1 MSDFKSY
8 LEKTGEIG
16 QIVGLSH
23 SIVYISGLPGL
34 KPGEM
39 VITENGEKGIVHG
52 LNKKI
57 AEVLMFEPEKLKVG
71 ERVVRTNKPFQIPVS
86 QGFLGRI
93 IDPLCQPI
101 DGLGPVFGEKK
112 YLSIQREAPGITQRV
127 RVNKPLETGVM
138 VVDLLVPVG
147 YGQRELVIGDAKT
160 GKTTFLLQAMVSQ
173 AKEGIICIYVGIG
186 KETSAVKIVEDYLKE
201 MNVFDKT
208 VMVIAT
214 SENPSTINYLSP
226 FSGMTI
232 AEYFRDRGE
241 KVLIIFDD
249 LTSHAKFYRE
259 ISLLIK
265 RVPGRS
271 SYPGDIFHIQAAVVE
286 RAGNIKTPD
295 NKEVSITALPV
306 AETLENDISG
316 YIQTNLMAMTDGH
329 IFFDINV
336 FREGKRPAI
345 NAFLSVSRV
354 GNQTKTPIDKALA
367 GWIKRKLVEYQRVMG
382 LSQFGVE
389 LSLETQKLLDL
400 GKKLEILFNQGPKT
414 IIPRSLQLFLFGL
427 IFFGFWEDKP
437 QNVMKVE
444 IDEIL
449 KNYKKGSFFEVES
462 EIKKIKNLEE
472 FKSFIGEIIPKVKK
486 ILYLPL

>member
-1 MSDFKSY
+1 VSDFKSY

-39 VITENGEKGIVHG
+39 IITENGEKGIVHG
-52 LNKKI
+52 LGKEI

-112 YLSIQREAPGITQRV
+112 YLSIQREAPGITRRV

-226 FSGMTI
+226 FSGMTV

-449 KNYKKGSFFEVES
+449 KKYKEGVFSEVES
-462 EIKKIKNLEE
+462 EIRKIKNLEE
-472 FKSFIGEIIPKVKK
+472 LKSFIGEIIPKVKK

>member
-1 MSDFKSY
+1 MSDFRSY

-39 VITENGEKGIVHG
+39 IITENGEKGIVHG
-52 LNKKI
+52 LGKEI

-71 ERVVRTNKPFQIPVS
+71 EEVARTNKPFQIPVS

-93 IDPLCQPI
+93 IDPLCRPI
-101 DGLGPVFGEKK
+101 DGLGPVLGEKK
-112 YLSIQREAPGITQRV
+112 YLSIQREAPGITRRV

-265 RVPGRS
+265 RVPGRA

-449 KNYKKGSFFEVES
+449 KKYKEGVFSEVES

-486 ILYLPL
+486 FLYLPL